1 MSQLAEIPTG
11 TILAYIFFFKWHV
24 KSAYFDVT
32 DRRHYQTKEQE
43 QEKTRTFSKA
53 QVLQLNIK
61 DYTLLVPFIQWTVK
75 FAICIAQILICALGG
90 LYWQEADRVCDVWIY
105 WVSNRRGDINTI
117 LFQESSNEELF
128 LHWWT
133 RCSMF
138 MFNLVGYHFSI
149 YLSIVLALELH
160 SIWCESSNATIKSTF
175 ISLRN
180 FKTM

>member
-1 MSQLAEIPTG
+1 MSQLEEIPTG

-105 WVSNRRGDINTI
+105 WVSNYRRYQHNPISRIFKRGAFPSLMNK
-117 LFQESSNEELF
+117 
-128 LHWWT
+128 
-133 RCSMF
+133 
-138 MFNLVGYHFSI
+138 MFNVHVQLSWLSLLHLFVDRSGI
-149 YLSIVLALELH
+149 RVAQYLM
-160 SIWCESSNATIKSTF
+160 WKF
-175 ISLRN
+175 
-180 FKTM
+180 